1 VTEIERILNHRQNKE
16 TKEDEYYVQWKGL
29 PSTENEWVKTS
40 DFQDLDIIRKYWNAG
55 KRQRKN
61 SRKTNTPIQKKA
73 KLSTKADELHNTPNI
88 VKDTSNGTHQY
99 QLRSRQQ

>member
-1 VTEIERILNHRQNKE
+1 EIERILNHRQNKE

-61 SRKTNTPIQKKA
+61 SHQFRRRLNCRLKLTNCITLPTLLKI
-73 KLSTKADELHNTPNI
+73 LLTVLISIN
-88 VKDTSNGTHQY
+88 
-99 QLRSRQQ
+99 